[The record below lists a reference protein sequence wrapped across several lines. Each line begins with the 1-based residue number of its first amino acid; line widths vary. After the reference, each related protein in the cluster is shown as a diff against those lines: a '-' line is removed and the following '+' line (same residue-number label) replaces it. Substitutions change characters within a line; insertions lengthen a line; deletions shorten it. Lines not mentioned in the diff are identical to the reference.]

1 MDEELRAALARD
13 ADRRLTLVERLRGV
27 YTIPINDG
35 AGRLNGSYEMTRT
48 FETPPIQHE
57 AAAEIERLRT
67 GIKSFLYGDYNGP
80 LRCATGERCQHGKK
94 PYESCEE
101 CIDDHFLSVLG
112 ITLANL
118 KE

>member
-13 ADRRLTLVERLRGV
+13 ADHRLTLVERRRGV
-27 YTIPINDG
+27 YTVPINDG
-35 AGRLNGSYEMTRT
+35 AGPLDGSYEFTRT

-57 AAAEIERLRT
+57 AAAEIERLRS
-67 GIKSFLYGDYNGP
+67 GIRNFLLGEYDGP
-80 LRCATGERCQHGKK
+80 LRRPPGERCHHGMK
-94 PYESCEE
+94 PYEICEE